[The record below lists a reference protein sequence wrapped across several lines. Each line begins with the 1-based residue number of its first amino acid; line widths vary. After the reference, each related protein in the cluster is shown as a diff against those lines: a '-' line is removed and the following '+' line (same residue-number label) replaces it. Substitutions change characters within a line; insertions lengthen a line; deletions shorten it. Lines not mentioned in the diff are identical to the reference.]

1 MEDITLTKEQEYG
14 IELVIKNFIRKNPG
28 IVDVKVTKITE
39 FLVFCDLYLKKE
51 LVEKEGGLK
60 IADRASE
67 LGNRY
72 VYLEVVYYTYGESG
86 EKKNAQKNLSNFETS
101 IKKEIDLLYSRLP
114 NNLKKYNT
122 FNKELQFSF
131 SSFFIA
137 WHIYI

>member
-1 MEDITLTKEQEYG
+1 MEEITLTKEQEYG

-28 IVDVKVTKITE
+28 IVDVKITKITE
-39 FLVFCDLYLKKE
+39 FLVFCDCYIKKE

-60 IADRASE
+60 ISDRASE

-72 VYLEVVYYTYGESG
+72 VYLEVIYYTYGESE
-86 EKKNAQKNLSNFETS
+86 EKRIAQENLSKFDKRL
-101 IKKEIDLLYSRLP
+101 KKEIESLYARLP

-122 FNKELQFSF
+122 FNKELGFSF

-137 WHIYI
+137 

>member
-1 MEDITLTKEQEYG
+1 MEEITLTKEQEYG

-39 FLVFCDLYLKKE
+39 FLVFCDCYINKE

-60 IADRASE
+60 ISDRASE

-72 VYLEVVYYTYGESG
+72 IYLEVIYYTYEES
-86 EKKNAQKNLSNFETS
+86 EKKRIAQENLSKFDKS
-101 IKKEIDLLYSRLP
+101 LKKEIDSLYKNLP
-114 NNLKKYNT
+114 KNLKKYNT
-122 FNKELQFSF
+122 FNRELEFSF

-137 WHIYI
+137 

>member
-1 MEDITLTKEQEYG
+1 MEEITLTKEQEYG

-39 FLVFCDLYLKKE
+39 FLVFCDCYINKE

-60 IADRASE
+60 ISDRASE

-72 VYLEVVYYTYGESG
+72 VYLEVIYYTYGES
-86 EKKNAQKNLSNFETS
+86 EKKRIAQENLSKFDKS
-101 IKKEIDLLYSRLP
+101 IKKEIDSLYTRLP
-114 NNLKKYNT
+114 SNLKKYNT
-122 FNKELQFSF
+122 FNKELEFSF

-137 WHIYI
+137 

>member
-28 IVDVKVTKITE
+28 IVDVKITKITE
-39 FLVFCDLYLKKE
+39 FLVFCDCYINKE

-60 IADRASE
+60 ISDRASE

-72 VYLEVVYYTYGESG
+72 VYLEVIYYTYGES
-86 EKKNAQKNLSNFETS
+86 EKKRIAQENLSKFDKS
-101 IKKEIDLLYSRLP
+101 LKKEIDSLYKNLP
-114 NNLKKYNT
+114 KNLKKYNT
-122 FNKELQFSF
+122 FNRELEFSF

-137 WHIYI
+137 

>member
-39 FLVFCDLYLKKE
+39 FLVFCDCYIKKE

-60 IADRASE
+60 ISDRASE

-72 VYLEVVYYTYGESG
+72 VYLEVIYYTYGES
-86 EKKNAQKNLSNFETS
+86 EKKRIAQENLSKFDKS
-101 IKKEIDLLYSRLP
+101 LKKEIDSLYKNLP
-114 NNLKKYNT
+114 KNLKKYNT
-122 FNKELQFSF
+122 FNRELEFSF

-137 WHIYI
+137 

>member
-28 IVDVKVTKITE
+28 IVDVKITKITE
-39 FLVFCDLYLKKE
+39 FLVFCDCYIKKE

-60 IADRASE
+60 ISDRASE

-72 VYLEVVYYTYGESG
+72 VYLEVIYYTYGES
-86 EKKNAQKNLSNFETS
+86 EKKRIAQENLSKFDKS
-101 IKKEIDLLYSRLP
+101 LKKEIDSLYKNLP
-114 NNLKKYNT
+114 KNLKKYNT
-122 FNKELQFSF
+122 FNRELEFSF

-137 WHIYI
+137 

>member
-39 FLVFCDLYLKKE
+39 FLVFCDCYINKE

-60 IADRASE
+60 ISDRASE

-72 VYLEVVYYTYGESG
+72 VYLEVIYYTYGES
-86 EKKNAQKNLSNFETS
+86 EKKRIAQENLSKFDKS
-101 IKKEIDLLYSRLP
+101 LKKEIDSLYKNLP
-114 NNLKKYNT
+114 KNLKKYNT
-122 FNKELQFSF
+122 FNRELEFSF

-137 WHIYI
+137 